1 MYEWRQAVRRS
12 IRINDTRHTA
22 DNIYYLGRGGY
33 VFVRVSLCVCL
44 SAGSRNKSLNRFSQ
58 NSGEKVAHGP
68 RNKPLDFGGNPG
80 HVTLGLWVRVGLRLR
95 LAESETYTAVRLLRI
110 RVDEG

>member
-1 MYEWRQAVRRS
+1 VRLFVS
-12 IRINDTRHTA
+12 RITQ
-22 DNIYYLGRGGY
+22 
-33 VFVRVSLCVCL
+33 
-44 SAGSRNKSLNRFSQ
+44 KSLNRFSQ

-68 RNKPLDFGGNPG
+68 RKKPLDFGGNPG